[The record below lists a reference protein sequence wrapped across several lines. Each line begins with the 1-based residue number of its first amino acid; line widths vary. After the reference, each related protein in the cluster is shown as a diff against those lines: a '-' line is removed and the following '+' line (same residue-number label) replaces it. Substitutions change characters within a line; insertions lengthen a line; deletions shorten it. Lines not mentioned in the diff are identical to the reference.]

1 MKKDVLT
8 PSAMLPV
15 KKQYLEVL
23 VKLLEGGKVSG
34 YFNEH
39 LHMDEMLEVM
49 PPMGGLI
56 RLIIRPM

>member
-1 MKKDVLT
+1 
-8 PSAMLPV
+8 MLPA
-15 KKQYLEVL
+15 KKQYPGSVGEII
-23 VKLLEGGKVSG
+23 ENGKVSG

-56 RLIIRPM
+56 LLITLPM